1 MTQVPTPAVAQDP
14 ERHSETPASA
24 REAVAPFRILALSGG
39 GYRGL
44 YTAKVLADL
53 EAHIEAPIASR
64 FDLIAGT
71 SIGGI
76 LALALSLEIPASAMV
91 ELFTQHGQDIFKAR
105 RSLWG
110 LVRSRYTQAELSR
123 LLKTDD
129 LFASRTLG
137 ECTHRVIVPA
147 IDYSNGVPVLFK
159 TPHHVDLTRDHAYAI
174 ADVALATSAAP
185 AYFPRHSFDNRQFI
199 DGGLFANAPGLLA
212 FHEAQHYLGARRDD
226 IHVVS
231 IGTMSSRF
239 TVDPRK
245 NRSGGTFDWGGI
257 NPANTPQRLFGIA
270 ISSQEALVNSMLR
283 HRVKAGQYYHID
295 EPLTDEKSR
304 AVALDK
310 TDAAAQEAL
319 LGAASQSSKVAL
331 GQPVFRELLKHP
343 ASPPTFYYGP
353 NVNAGGSTH
362 A

>member
-1 MTQVPTPAVAQDP
+1 MTQEPQPQATRGAENHEHGGHPTA
-14 ERHSETPASA
+14 AS
-24 REAVAPFRILALSGG
+24 PFRILALSGG

-53 EAHIEAPIASR
+53 EAHIDAPIASR
-64 FDLIAGT
+64 FDLLAGT

-76 LALALSLEIPASAMV
+76 LALALSLNIPASQMV
-91 ELFTQHGQDIFKAR
+91 ELFTQHGSDIFKSR
-105 RSLWG
+105 SSLWG
-110 LVRSRYTQAELSR
+110 LIRSRYTQTELAG
-123 LLKTDD
+123 LLRGPNLYSGK
-129 LFASRTLG
+129 TLG
-137 ECTHRVIVPA
+137 DCLHRIIVPA
-147 IDYSNGVPVLFK
+147 IDYSNGIPVLFK
-159 TPHHVDLTRDHAYAI
+159 TPHHIDLTRDHTYPI

-212 FHEAQHYLGARRDD
+212 VHEAQHYLGAKRDD

-231 IGTMSSRF
+231 VGTMSSRF

-245 NRSGGTFDWGGI
+245 NREGGTLDWGGI

-270 ISSQEALVNSMLR
+270 ISSQEALVNSMLK

-295 EPLTDEKSR
+295 EPLTDEKSH

-310 TDAAAQEAL
+310 TDGAAQEAL

-331 GQPVFRELLKHP
+331 GQPLFRELLKTP
-343 ASPPTFYYGP
+343 SPRPTFYYGP
-353 NVNAGGSTH
+353 NANAGGTTH

>member
-1 MTQVPTPAVAQDP
+1 MTHIPTQLAV
-14 ERHSETPASA
+14 
-24 REAVAPFRILALSGG
+24 REAERQNEVPEPGAAAPFRVLALSGG

-53 EAHIEAPIASR
+53 ETHIGAPIASR

-76 LALALSLEIPASAMV
+76 LALALSLDIPASTMV
-91 ELFTQHGQDIFKAR
+91 ELFTRHGQDIFKAR

-110 LVRSRYTQAELSR
+110 LVRSRYTQAALAR
-123 LLKTDD
+123 LLETDE
-129 LFASRTLG
+129 LFGNRTLG
-137 ECTHRVIVPA
+137 DCTHRVIVPA

-159 TPHHVDLTRDHAYAI
+159 TPHHTDLTRDHVYAI

-185 AYFPRHSFDNRQFI
+185 AYFPRHCFDNRQFI

-212 FHEAQHYLGARRDD
+212 FHEAQHYLGVRRDD

-270 ISSQEALVNSMLR
+270 ISSQEALVNSMLK
-283 HRVKAGQYYHID
+283 HRVKEGQYFHID

-331 GQPVFRELLKHP
+331 GQPMFRELITRLAP
-343 ASPPTFYYGP
+343 PPTFYYGP
-353 NVNAGGSTH
+353 NVNAGGTTH